1 MLATIRSIENGEAY
15 EARFERV
22 LGGYSVA
29 SVWAMLTENEQLAKW
44 FPELSVADLCV
55 GGAFKFDMGGGNEE
69 QMEILALEPLA
80 VLAYTWA
87 EDRVRFELDETPEG
101 CRLVL
106 IERIARITD
115 HTPRDLAGW
124 HVCLDVIVALLDGRT
139 VESRKALWEKE
150 YEAYKQLIERVRADV
165 SE

>member
-22 LGGYSVA
+22 WGHSVA

-44 FPELSVADLCV
+44 FPEMSVADLRV
-55 GGAFKFDMGGGNEE
+55 GGAFKFDMGGGNAER
-69 QMEILALEPLA
+69 MEIVALEPLT

-87 EDRVRFELDETPEG
+87 EDRVRFELAETPEG
-101 CRLVL
+101 CRLALV
-106 IERIARITD
+106 ERIARITD

-124 HVCLDVIVALLDGRT
+124 HVCLDVIAALLDGRT
-139 VESRKALWEKE
+139 VESRKADWEKE
-150 YEAYKQLIERVRADV
+150 YEAYKGLVERVRAGM